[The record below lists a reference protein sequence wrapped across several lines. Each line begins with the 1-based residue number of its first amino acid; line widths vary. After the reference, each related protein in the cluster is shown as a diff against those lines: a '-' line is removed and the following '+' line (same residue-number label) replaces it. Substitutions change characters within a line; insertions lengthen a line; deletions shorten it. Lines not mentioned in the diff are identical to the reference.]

1 MNGMSAE
8 ALVVTLDVGT
18 SSVRTLVFDSQ
29 ARQQAGFGEQI
40 HYQFTATPDGGVEL
54 EADRLV
60 DVTLRSLSTIHDHV
74 RKAGIKPAAIGIST
88 FWHSL
93 LGVARAGKPTTPLL
107 HLFDT
112 RSRNQVKELGQRLD
126 PKRVHAR
133 TGCVLHSSY
142 WPAKLLWLCETRPD
156 AFRATDRWISFGE
169 YLFLKLFGV
178 AAASTSMLSA
188 TGLWNQTANDYDHEV
203 LAALPLDE
211 SHLCPLGEMDHAQS
225 ALLDAY
231 RTQLPAFDGI
241 PWFPAS
247 GDGACDS
254 VGSGCVTPDRFAL
267 MIGSSGALRA
277 ICQPAVELPYGLW
290 CYRVDRSRFVIGG
303 SLSNGGEVYDWMHRT
318 FALPDS
324 AETEKQLAAMA
335 PGTHGLLLL
344 PFLAGERSPYWRSDL
359 RAAIT
364 GLSLSTKPIDVL
376 EAALESVALR
386 FLEVYQLMAKS
397 LGQPRALI
405 SSGGGLLRSAAWT
418 QMMADALGL
427 PVTTCLE
434 SEATSRGAALLAL
447 ERLGVIKNVADVTPR
462 LGAVHQPR
470 AEYRA
475 VYTDLLECQR
485 RLFQK
490 LFQEN

>member
-1 MNGMSAE
+1 
-8 ALVVTLDVGT
+8 
-18 SSVRTLVFDSQ
+18 
-29 ARQQAGFGEQI
+29 
-40 HYQFTATPDGGVEL
+40 
-54 EADRLV
+54 
-60 DVTLRSLSTIHDHV
+60 
-74 RKAGIKPAAIGIST
+74 
-88 FWHSL
+88 
-93 LGVARAGKPTTPLL
+93 
-107 HLFDT
+107 
-112 RSRNQVKELGQRLD
+112 
-126 PKRVHAR
+126 
-133 TGCVLHSSY
+133 
-142 WPAKLLWLCETRPD
+142 
-156 AFRATDRWISFGE
+156 
-169 YLFLKLFGV
+169 
-178 AAASTSMLSA
+178 
-188 TGLWNQTANDYDHEV
+188 
-203 LAALPLDE
+203 
-211 SHLCPLGEMDHAQS
+211 
-225 ALLDAY
+225 
-231 RTQLPAFDGI
+231 
-241 PWFPAS
+241 
-247 GDGACDS
+247 
-254 VGSGCVTPDRFAL
+254 
-267 MIGSSGALRA
+267 
-277 ICQPAVELPYGLW
+277 
-290 CYRVDRSRFVIGG
+290 VDRSRFVIGG

-405 SSGGGLLRSAAWT
+405 ASGGGLLRSAAWT

-434 SEATSRGAALLAL
+434 PEATSRGAALLAL